1 VERTVLGNGLQVVV
15 VPDTSVALVGVAVV
29 YNVGFRSEPEGR
41 TGFAHLFEHMMF
53 QGSANV
59 GKTEHIHILEAAG
72 GLVNGHTLPDV
83 TAYYEALPAPGLE
96 LALFLEADRMASL
109 AVSEENLRNQM
120 DVVKEEIKVN
130 VLNQP
135 YGGFPWIPLPALAF
149 NTYPNAH
156 NGYGDF
162 QDLEQ
167 ASVADTAD
175 FFARY
180 YSPSNAVLAVVGACR
195 GDEVFGLAERHF
207 GPLRRRRRPK
217 QRPWPE
223 APLASDRRQVI
234 NDPLAP
240 QPALALGYRTPDPVA
255 DLDRFLV
262 YYILAK
268 LLGAG
273 DSSRLRARLVHRDHV
288 ATHVECQLG
297 LMGMEAF
304 YIRDPCL
311 FQVLVFHPGAVTT
324 DALLAT
330 IDEEIALLAAQGPTR
345 DDLARAVATSVS
357 ELWGSLDSLL
367 SRAHIVA
374 SIETVHGRAELVEE
388 LPRRLAGV
396 SAGDV
401 ADAAGELSR
410 QHRAVLELAP
420 ARAG

>member
-1 VERTVLGNGLQVVV
+1 VERTVLSNGLQVVV
-15 VPDTSVALVGVAVV
+15 VPDASVAMVGVAVV

-59 GKTEHIHILEAAG
+59 GKTEHIHLLEAAG
-72 GLVNGHTLPDV
+72 GVVNGHTLPDV

-149 NTYPNAH
+149 DTYPNAH

-162 QDLEQ
+162 KDLEQ

-175 FFARY
+175 FFGRY

-195 GDEVFGLAERHF
+195 GDEVFELAERHF
-207 GPLRRRRRPK
+207 GRLRRRRRPK
-217 QRPWPE
+217 HGPWPE

-234 NDPLAP
+234 DDPLAP

-255 DLDRFLV
+255 ELDRFLV

-273 DSSRLRARLVHRDHV
+273 DSSRLRSRLVHRDHV

-297 LMGMEAF
+297 LLGMEAF

-330 IDEEIALLAAQGPTR
+330 IDEEIGLLAAHGPTG

-367 SRAHIVA
+367 NRAHIVA

-388 LPRRLAGV
+388 LPRRLAAV
-396 SAGDV
+396 SAGAV
-401 ADAAGELSR
+401 ADAAGELSS